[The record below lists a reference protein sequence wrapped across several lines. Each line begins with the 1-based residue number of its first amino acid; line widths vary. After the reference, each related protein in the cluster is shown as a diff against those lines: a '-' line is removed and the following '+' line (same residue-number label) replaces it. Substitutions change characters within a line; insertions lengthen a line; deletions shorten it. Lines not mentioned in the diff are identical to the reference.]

1 MADTAHRKTD
11 EKLEEM
17 EKRLSAI
24 YSRAEKTV
32 QKKMADYAKSID
44 KKSTELL
51 QAYKD
56 AETEDEKQKAKKA
69 YIRFYRKVVNSKEF
83 IALSVNVAD
92 DLYKAN
98 VEASVYINSQTPS
111 IYALNY
117 NYINAELAKD
127 IDGFKPQ
134 EITDTEAEKYSGY
147 TQQTVDKKNDK
158 DWNKENLKK
167 SVLAG
172 SLLLLGA
179 DAIMKRS
186 ANSTVEKNRNS
197 ASMHSSGMGTDAEN
211 KARLD
216 GMYRASD
223 IGVKV
228 QKQWRSTLDNR
239 TRDSHRSIDSE
250 TIDLDATFDNGL
262 KYPRE
267 PGGALSEICNCRC
280 RLRYVTPYTKYETR
294 SARLGE
300 VRGSYKKDSSFRGTK
315 SIEIEDM
322 SYAEWMEWRKRNGN

>member
-1 MADTAHRKTD
+1 MADIAHYQTD
-11 EKLEEM
+11 LKLEGM

-44 KKSTELL
+44 EKSAELL

-56 AETEDEKQKAKKA
+56 AETDDEKRKAKKA
-69 YIRFYRKVVNSKEF
+69 YIRFYRQVVKSKEF
-83 IALSVNVAD
+83 VSLSATVAD

-98 VEASVYINSQTPS
+98 VEASAYINSQTPS

-117 NYINAELAKD
+117 NYINAEMAKD
-127 IDGFKPQ
+127 IDGFTPQ
-134 EITDTEAEKYSGY
+134 EITESEAEKYSGY
-147 TQQTVDKKNDK
+147 TQQTVDKKK
-158 DWNKENLKK
+158 DTAWNKDNLKK
-167 SVLAG
+167 SVIAG

-179 DAIMKRS
+179 SAIMKRS

-197 ASMHSSGMGTDAEN
+197 ASIHSDGMGTDAEN

-223 IGVKV
+223 IGFKV

-239 TRDSHRSIDSE
+239 TRDSHRSLDSE
-250 TIDLDATFDNGL
+250 TIDLDDTFDNGL

-300 VRGSYKKDSSFRGTK
+300 VKGSYKKDSSFRGTK
-315 SIEIEDM
+315 SIEIENM
-322 SYAEWMEWRKRNGN
+322 SYAEWMQWRARNGN

>member
-1 MADTAHRKTD
+1 MADTAHRITD

-32 QKKMADYAKSID
+32 QKKMADYAKFID
-44 KKSTELL
+44 EKSTELL

-56 AETEDEKQKAKKA
+56 AETDDEKQKAKKA
-69 YIRFYRKVVNSKEF
+69 YIRFYRKVVKSKEF
-83 IALSVNVAD
+83 VSLSAAVAD

-98 VEASVYINSQTPS
+98 VEASAYINSQTPS

-117 NYINAELAKD
+117 NYINAEMAKD
-127 IDGFKPQ
+127 IDGFTPQ
-134 EITDTEAEKYSGY
+134 EITEAEAEKYSGY
-147 TQQTVDKKNDK
+147 TQQTVDRKKDTA
-158 DWNKENLKK
+158 WNKDNLKK

-197 ASMHSSGMGTDAEN
+197 ASMHNIGMGTDAEN

-216 GMYRASD
+216 GMYWAEYLGNRMHKAW
-223 IGVKV
+223 IA
-228 QKQWRSTLDNR
+228 TLDNR
-239 TRDSHRSIDSE
+239 TRHSHAM
-250 TIDLDATFDNGL
+250 LDGVAIPLNEIFDNGCSR
-262 KYPRE
+262 PRDPNGRPE
-267 PGGALSEICNCRC
+267 EICNCRC
-280 RLRYVTPYTKYETR
+280 SLEYVRVGGEPGRTR
-294 SARLGE
+294 SARQGT
-300 VRGSYKKDSSFRGTK
+300 VTGSYKKDSSFKGTK
-315 SIEIEDM
+315 SIEVPNM
-322 SYAEWMEWRKRNGN
+322 SYREFMKWRETQ

>member
-1 MADTAHRKTD
+1 MADKAHRLTD

-24 YSRAEKTV
+24 YSRTEKAV

-44 KKSTELL
+44 EKSAELL

-56 AETEDEKQKAKKA
+56 AETEDEKRKAKKA
-69 YIRFYRKVVNSKEF
+69 YIRFYRNLVKSKEF
-83 IALSVNVAD
+83 VSLSANIAD
-92 DLYKAN
+92 DLYRVN
-98 VEASVYINSQTPS
+98 VEASEYINSQTPS

-117 NYINAELAKD
+117 NYINAEMAKD
-127 IDGFKPQ
+127 VDGFTPQ
-134 EITDTEAEKYSGY
+134 EITDAEAEKYSGY
-147 TQQTVDKKNDK
+147 TQQTVDRKKDTA
-158 DWNKENLKK
+158 WNKDNLKK
-167 SVLAG
+167 SVIAG

-179 DAIMKRS
+179 YAIMKRS
-186 ANSTVEKNRNS
+186 ANSAVEKNRNS
-197 ASMHSSGMGTDAEN
+197 ASMHSEGMGTDAEN

-228 QKQWRSTLDNR
+228 QKQWRATLDNR
-239 TRDSHRSIDSE
+239 TRDSHRLLDSE
-250 TIDLDATFDNGL
+250 TIDLDDTFDNGL

-294 SARLGE
+294 SARQGE

-315 SIEIEDM
+315 SIEIENM
-322 SYAEWMEWRKRNGN
+322 SYAEWMRWRARNGN

>member
-1 MADTAHRKTD
+1 MADTAHRLTD

-24 YSRAEKTV
+24 YSRAGKTV

-44 KKSTELL
+44 EKSSELL

-56 AETEDEKQKAKKA
+56 AETEGEKRKAKRA
-69 YIRFYRKVVNSKEF
+69 YIRFYRKVVKSKEF
-83 IALSVNVAD
+83 VSLSAAVAD

-98 VEASVYINSQTPS
+98 VEASAYINSQTPS

-117 NYINAELAKD
+117 NYINAEMAKD
-127 IDGFKPQ
+127 IDGFTPQ
-134 EITDTEAEKYSGY
+134 EITEAEAEKYSGY
-147 TQQTVDKKNDK
+147 TKQTVDRKKDT
-158 DWNKENLKK
+158 DWNKDNLKK

-197 ASMHSSGMGTDAEN
+197 ASMHNSGMGTDAEN

-216 GMYRASD
+216 GMYWAEYLGNRMHKAW
-223 IGVKV
+223 IA
-228 QKQWRSTLDNR
+228 TLDNR
-239 TRDSHRSIDSE
+239 TRHSHAMLDGVSIPLNE
-250 TIDLDATFDNGL
+250 IFDNGCSR
-262 KYPRE
+262 PRDPNGRPE
-267 PGGALSEICNCRC
+267 EICNCRC
-280 RLRYVTPYTKYETR
+280 SLEYVRVGGEPGRTR
-294 SARLGE
+294 SARQGT
-300 VRGSYKKDSSFRGTK
+300 VTGSYKKDSSFNGTK
-315 SIEIEDM
+315 SIEVPNM
-322 SYAEWMEWRKRNGN
+322 SYREFMKWRETR

>member
-1 MADTAHRKTD
+1 MADTAHYQTD
-11 EKLEEM
+11 LKLEEM
-17 EKRLSAI
+17 EKQLSAI

-32 QKKMADYAKSID
+32 QKKMADYAKTID
-44 KKSTELL
+44 EKSAELL

-56 AETEDEKQKAKKA
+56 AETEEEKRKAKKA
-69 YIRFYRKVVNSKEF
+69 YIRFYRQAVKSKEF
-83 IALSVNVAD
+83 VSLSANVAD
-92 DLYKAN
+92 DLYRAN
-98 VEASVYINSQTPS
+98 VEASAYINSQTPS

-117 NYINAELAKD
+117 NYINAEMAKD
-127 IDGFKPQ
+127 IDGFKSQ
-134 EITDTEAEKYSGY
+134 KITEAEAEKYSGY
-147 TQQTVDKKNDK
+147 TQQTVDRKKDT

-172 SLLLLGA
+172 SLLFLGA
-179 DAIMKRS
+179 YAIMKRS
-186 ANSTVEKNRNS
+186 ANSAVEKNRNS
-197 ASMHSSGMGTDAEN
+197 ASMHSEGMGTDAEN

-228 QKQWRSTLDNR
+228 QKQWRATLDNR
-239 TRDSHRSIDSE
+239 TRDSHRLLDSK

-267 PGGALSEICNCRC
+267 PGGAKSEVCNCRC
-280 RLRYVTPYTKYETR
+280 RLRYLTLSTKYRTR
-294 SARLGE
+294 SARQGE

-315 SIEIEDM
+315 SIEIENM
-322 SYAEWMEWRKRNGN
+322 SYAEWMRWRERNGN

>member
-1 MADTAHRKTD
+1 MADTAHRLTD
-11 EKLEEM
+11 LKLEEM
-17 EKRLSAI
+17 EKQLSAI
-24 YSRAEKTV
+24 YSRAGKTV

-44 KKSTELL
+44 EKSAELL

-56 AETEDEKQKAKKA
+56 AETEDEKRKAKKA
-69 YIRFYRKVVNSKEF
+69 YIRFYRQVVKSKEF
-83 IALSVNVAD
+83 SVLSANVAD
-92 DLYKAN
+92 DLFKAN
-98 VEASVYINSQTPS
+98 VQASEYINSQTPS

-117 NYINAELAKD
+117 NYINAEMAKD
-127 IDGFKPQ
+127 IDGFTPQ
-134 EITDTEAEKYSGY
+134 EITEAEAEKYSGY
-147 TQQTVDKKNDK
+147 TRQTVDRKKDT
-158 DWNKENLKK
+158 DWNKDNLKK

-179 DAIMKRS
+179 SAIMNRS
-186 ANSTVEKNRNS
+186 ANSVAEKNRNS
-197 ASMHSSGMGTDAEN
+197 ASMHSNGMGTDAEN

-228 QKQWRSTLDNR
+228 QKQWRATLDNR
-239 TRDSHRSIDSE
+239 TRDSHRMLDSE
-250 TIDLDATFDNGL
+250 TIDLDDTFDNGL

-300 VRGSYKKDSSFRGTK
+300 VKGSYKKDSSFRGTK
-315 SIEIEDM
+315 SIEIENM
-322 SYAEWMEWRKRNGN
+322 SYAEWMQWRARNGN

>member
-1 MADTAHRKTD
+1 MADKAHRLTD

-24 YSRAEKTV
+24 YSRVEKTV
-32 QKKMADYAKSID
+32 QKKMADYAKSIEE
-44 KKSTELL
+44 KSAELL

-56 AETEDEKQKAKKA
+56 AETEDEKRKAKKE
-69 YIRFYRKVVNSKEF
+69 YIRFYRKLVKSKEF
-83 IALSVNVAD
+83 VSLSANVAD
-92 DLYKAN
+92 VLYKAN
-98 VEASVYINSQTPS
+98 VEASAYINSQTPS

-117 NYINAELAKD
+117 NYINAEMAKD

-147 TQQTVDKKNDK
+147 TQQTVDRKKDT
-158 DWNKENLKK
+158 DWNKDNLKK

-179 DAIMKRS
+179 YAIMNRS
-186 ANSTVEKNRNS
+186 ANSAVEKNLNS
-197 ASMHSSGMGTDAEN
+197 ASMHSEGMGTDAEN

-228 QKQWRSTLDNR
+228 QKQWRATLDNR
-239 TRDSHRSIDSE
+239 TRDSHRLLDSE
-250 TIDLDATFDNGL
+250 TIDLDDTFDNGL

-294 SARLGE
+294 SARQGE
-300 VRGSYKKDSSFRGTK
+300 VKGSYKKDSSFRGTK
-315 SIEIEDM
+315 SIEIENM
-322 SYAEWMEWRKRNGN
+322 SYAEWMRWRARNGN

>member
-1 MADTAHRKTD
+1 MADKAHILTD

-24 YSRAEKTV
+24 YSRAGKTV

-44 KKSTELL
+44 EKSAELL

-56 AETEDEKQKAKKA
+56 AETEGEKQKAKNE
-69 YIRFYRKVVNSKEF
+69 YIRFYRQVVKSKEF
-83 IALSVNVAD
+83 VSLSADVAD
-92 DLYKAN
+92 ELYKAN
-98 VEASVYINSQTPS
+98 VEASAYINSQTPS

-117 NYINAELAKD
+117 NYINAEMAKD
-127 IDGFKPQ
+127 IGGFKPQ

-147 TQQTVDKKNDK
+147 TQQTVDKKKDT
-158 DWNKENLKK
+158 DWNKDNLKK

-179 DAIMKRS
+179 YAIMKRS
-186 ANSTVEKNRNS
+186 ANSAVEKNRNS
-197 ASMHSSGMGTDAEN
+197 ASMHSEGMGTDAEN

-228 QKQWRSTLDNR
+228 QKQWRAILDNR
-239 TRDSHRSIDSE
+239 TRDSHRSLDSK
-250 TIDLDATFDNGL
+250 TIELDATFDNGL

-300 VRGSYKKDSSFRGTK
+300 VGGSYKKDSSFRGTK
-315 SIEIEDM
+315 SIEIENM
-322 SYAEWMEWRKRNGN
+322 SYAEWMEWRKKNVN

>member
-1 MADTAHRKTD
+1 MADTAHRLTD

-56 AETEDEKQKAKKA
+56 AETEGEKQKAKKT
-69 YIRFYRKVVNSKEF
+69 YIRSYRKVVKSKEF
-83 IALSVNVAD
+83 SALSANVAD

-98 VEASVYINSQTPS
+98 VEASAYINSQTPS

-117 NYINAELAKD
+117 NYINAEMAKD
-127 IDGFKPQ
+127 IGGFKPQ
-134 EITDTEAEKYSGY
+134 EITEAEAEKYSGY
-147 TQQTVDKKNDK
+147 TQQTVDRKKDT
-158 DWNKENLKK
+158 DWNKDNLKK
-167 SVLAG
+167 SVIAG

-197 ASMHSSGMGTDAEN
+197 ASMHNIGMGTDAEN

-216 GMYRASD
+216 GMYWAEYLGNRMHKEWIA
-223 IGVKV
+223 
-228 QKQWRSTLDNR
+228 TLDNR
-239 TRDSHRSIDSE
+239 TRHSHAM
-250 TIDLDATFDNGL
+250 LDGVAIPLNEIFDNGCSR
-262 KYPRE
+262 PRDPNGRPE
-267 PGGALSEICNCRC
+267 EICNCRC
-280 RLRYVTPYTKYETR
+280 SLEYVRVGGEPGRTR
-294 SARLGE
+294 SARQGT
-300 VRGSYKKDSSFRGTK
+300 VTGSYKKYSSFKGTK
-315 SIEIEDM
+315 SIEVPNM
-322 SYAEWMEWRKRNGN
+322 SYREFMKWRETQ

>member
-1 MADTAHRKTD
+1 MSDLAHAKTD

-24 YSRAEKTV
+24 YSRVEKTV

-44 KKSTELL
+44 EKSAELL

-56 AETEDEKQKAKKA
+56 ADTEDEKRKAKKA
-69 YIRFYRKVVNSKEF
+69 YIRFYRQVVKSKEF
-83 IALSVNVAD
+83 VSLSANVAD

-98 VEASVYINSQTPS
+98 VEASAYINSQTPS

-117 NYINAELAKD
+117 NYINAEMAKD

-147 TQQTVDKKNDK
+147 TQQTVDKKKDT
-158 DWNKENLKK
+158 DWNKDNLKK

-179 DAIMKRS
+179 YAIMKRS
-186 ANSTVEKNRNS
+186 ANSAVEKNRNS
-197 ASMHSSGMGTDAEN
+197 ASMHNTDMGGDAET

-216 GMYRASD
+216 GMYWAEYLGNRMHKAW
-223 IGVKV
+223 IA
-228 QKQWRSTLDNR
+228 TLDNR
-239 TRDSHRSIDSE
+239 TRHSHAM
-250 TIDLDATFDNGL
+250 LDGVDIPLNEIFDNGCARP
-262 KYPRE
+262 KDPNGRPE
-267 PGGALSEICNCRC
+267 EICNCRC
-280 RLRYVTPYTKYETR
+280 SLKYIRVGGQPGSTR
-294 SARLGE
+294 SARQGT
-300 VRGSYKKDSSFRGTK
+300 VTGSYKKDSSFKGTK
-315 SIEIEDM
+315 SIEVPNI
-322 SYAEWMEWRKRNGN
+322 SYREFMKWRETQ